1 VKATGKRPFSIY
13 SAHGCL
19 LTDDRGSLTKRVKE
33 ANDIVDVVGTY
44 VALRPVGK
52 KFKGLC
58 PFHDDHRP
66 SFDVDPQ
73 FQNYRCWS
81 CGKNG
86 DVFNFIQDH
95 ERVSFPEALELLARR
110 AGITLEKT
118 AGSPP
123 DRGRAVMLDL
133 VKWAERE
140 FQLCLRESPQAE
152 TARKYLQE
160 RGLNG
165 ETLSRFGVGFA
176 PDSWDWLTMR
186 AAQAGH
192 SAELLEKVGLLA
204 PRREGNGYY
213 DRFRD
218 RVMFPI
224 RDARGQTV
232 GFGGRILPSSPLSDK
247 WPKYINSSETPLFK
261 KSEQLYGLDHARQA
275 GMAAGYLAVVEG
287 YTDVL
292 MAHQMGVSQVVATLG
307 TALNARHV
315 QHLRRFV
322 PKVVLIFDA
331 DAGGNTGVDRALE
344 IFVSQNVDL
353 AIATLPEGKDPCD
366 FLVEQGR
373 PEPFKQA
380 LAEAKDALDF
390 KLKQLLSADTAGVEG
405 RRQAVE
411 KVLSVIALAPELPGA
426 AGEQKQQL
434 IVNRIAQQMGL
445 QEKTVWARLQELK
458 ATVRRNDSM
467 PRRDAEAPTAG
478 DGAKQKPAPPLER
491 QLLEVLLARPELVET
506 AAAEIS
512 AQEIAHE
519 GLRLLLEGLYA
530 LRDAGEKPE
539 LDSLRSRID
548 NSRLLEKAR
557 ELEERGRHHSSPAT
571 WLEELLRE
579 FRRRRTEPERQEVH
593 NQLHAAVDHMEAVE
607 LLRRL
612 QAQTV
617 SVDPGATSLAGG
629 ARP

>member
-1 VKATGKRPFSIY
+1 MA
-13 SAHGCL
+13 
-19 LTDDRGSLTKRVKE
+19 DDRGSLTKRVKE

-44 VALRPVGK
+44 VALHPAGK

-81 CGKNG
+81 CGKYG
-86 DVFNFIQDH
+86 DVFNFIMDH
-95 ERVSFPEALELLARR
+95 ERVSFPEAQELLARR
-110 AGITLEKT
+110 AGITLEKM
-118 AGSPP
+118 ADSPQN
-123 DRGRAVMLDL
+123 RGRAVMLDL
-133 VKWAERE
+133 VKWAERQY
-140 FQLCLRESPQAE
+140 QLCLRESPQAE
-152 TARKYLQE
+152 AARKYLEE

-165 ETLSRFGVGFA
+165 ETIGRFGLGFA

-186 AAQAGH
+186 AAQAAH
-192 SAELLEKVGLLA
+192 SADLLEKVGLLA
-204 PRREGNGYY
+204 RRQEGNGYY

-232 GFGGRILPSSPLSDK
+232 GFGGRILPSSPLSAK
-247 WPKYINSSETPLFK
+247 WPKYINSSETPLFT
-261 KSEQLYGLDHARQA
+261 KSEQLYGLDQARQA
-275 GMAAGYLAVVEG
+275 GMTAGYLVVVEG

-292 MAHQMGVSQVVATLG
+292 MAHQMGVGQVVATLG

-322 PKVVLIFDA
+322 PKVVLVFDA
-331 DAGGNTGVDRALE
+331 DAGGSTGVDRALE

-366 FLVEQGR
+366 LLVEQG

-380 LAEAKDALDF
+380 LAEATDALDF
-390 KLKQLLSADTAGVEG
+390 KLKQLLAAETGTGIEG
-405 RRQAVE
+405 RQRAVE
-411 KVLSVIALAPELPGA
+411 AVLGVIALAPELPGA
-426 AGEQKQQL
+426 AGEQKRQL
-434 IVNRIAQQMGL
+434 VVNRIAHQMGL
-445 QEKTVWARLQELK
+445 QERTVWARLHELK
-458 ATVRRNDSM
+458 ATRRRNDAE
-467 PRRDAEAPTAG
+467 PRQSNGSAG
-478 DGAKQKPAPPLER
+478 NDGESKQAPAPALER

-512 AQEIAHE
+512 LGEVTHP
-519 GLRLLLEGLYA
+519 GLRQLLEGLYDLQA
-530 LRDAGEKPE
+530 AGEKPE
-539 LDSLRSRID
+539 LDVLRARID
-548 NSRLLEKAR
+548 NTRLMEKAQ
-557 ELEERGRHHSSPAT
+557 ELQERGRHHSNSVT
-571 WLEELLRE
+571 WLEELLAE
-579 FRRRRTEPERQEVH
+579 FRRRRNEPARQEIQ
-593 NQLHAAVDHMEAVE
+593 NQLHAAGDHTEAVE

-617 SVDPGATSLAGG
+617 SVDPG
-629 ARP
+629 

>member
-1 VKATGKRPFSIY
+1 LA
-13 SAHGCL
+13 
-19 LTDDRGSLTKRVKE
+19 DDRGSLTKRVKE
-33 ANDIVDVVGTY
+33 ANDIVDVVGAY
-44 VALRPVGK
+44 VALHPAGK

-95 ERVSFPEALELLARR
+95 ERVSFREALELLARR

-118 AGSPP
+118 ADSPQN
-123 DRGRAVMLDL
+123 RGRAVMLDL

-140 FQLCLRESPQAE
+140 YQLCLRDSPQAE
-152 TARKYLQE
+152 PARTYLKE

-165 ETLSRFGVGFA
+165 ETIERFGLGFA
-176 PDSWDWLTMR
+176 PESWDWLTMK

-192 SAELLEKVGLLA
+192 SADLLEKVGLLA
-204 PRREGNGYY
+204 RRQESNGYY

-218 RVMFPI
+218 RVIFPI

-232 GFGGRILPSSPLSDK
+232 GFGGRILPSSPLSAK
-247 WPKYINSSETPLFK
+247 WPKYINSSETPLFT
-261 KSEQLYGLDHARQA
+261 KSEQLYGLDQARQA

-292 MAHQMGVSQVVATLG
+292 MAHQMGIPQVVATLG
-307 TALNARHV
+307 TALNSRHV
-315 QHLRRFV
+315 RHLRRFV
-322 PKVVLIFDA
+322 PKVVLVFDA

-366 FLVEQGR
+366 LLIEQG
-373 PEPFKQA
+373 PESFKQV
-380 LAEAKDALDF
+380 LAGAKDALDF
-390 KLKQLLSADTAGVEG
+390 KLKQLLAAETGAGIEG

-411 KVLSVIALAPELPGA
+411 AVLGVIALAPEMPGA
-426 AGEQKQQL
+426 AGEQKRQL
-434 IVNRIAQQMGL
+434 VVNRIAQQMGL
-445 QEKTVWARLQELK
+445 REKTVWARLQELK
-458 ATVRRNDSM
+458 ATRRSN
-467 PRRDAEAPTAG
+467 DAEPRPSNSMAGNGDEPKGASAPA
-478 DGAKQKPAPPLER
+478 LER
-491 QLLEVLLARPELVET
+491 QLLEVLLSRPELVEK

-512 AQEIAHE
+512 PQEVTDL
-519 GLRLLLEGLYA
+519 GLRQLLEGLYELQA
-530 LRDAGEKPE
+530 AGEKPDFD
-539 LDSLRSRID
+539 LLRARID
-548 NSRLLEKAR
+548 NPRLADKAQ
-557 ELEERGRHHSSPAT
+557 ELKERGRLHPNPIV
-571 WLEELLRE
+571 WLEEVLAE
-579 FRRRRTEPERQEVH
+579 FRRRRAGPDRQELH
-593 NQLHAAVDHMEAVE
+593 NKLHAAVDHTEAVE

-617 SVDPGATSLAGG
+617 SVDPGQPLPSRAAPGHET
-629 ARP
+629 RRV

>member
-1 VKATGKRPFSIY
+1 
-13 SAHGCL
+13 
-19 LTDDRGSLTKRVKE
+19 
-33 ANDIVDVVGTY
+33 
-44 VALRPVGK
+44 
-52 KFKGLC
+52 
-58 PFHDDHRP
+58 
-66 SFDVDPQ
+66 
-73 FQNYRCWS
+73 
-81 CGKNG
+81 
-86 DVFNFIQDH
+86 
-95 ERVSFPEALELLARR
+95 
-110 AGITLEKT
+110 
-118 AGSPP
+118 
-123 DRGRAVMLDL
+123 
-133 VKWAERE
+133 
-140 FQLCLRESPQAE
+140 
-152 TARKYLQE
+152 
-160 RGLNG
+160 
-165 ETLSRFGVGFA
+165 
-176 PDSWDWLTMR
+176 
-186 AAQAGH
+186 
-192 SAELLEKVGLLA
+192 
-204 PRREGNGYY
+204 
-213 DRFRD
+213 
-218 RVMFPI
+218 
-224 RDARGQTV
+224 
-232 GFGGRILPSSPLSDK
+232 
-247 WPKYINSSETPLFK
+247 
-261 KSEQLYGLDHARQA
+261 
-275 GMAAGYLAVVEG
+275 
-287 YTDVL
+287 
-292 MAHQMGVSQVVATLG
+292 MGVSQVVATLG

-353 AIATLPEGKDPCD
+353 AIAALPEGKDPCD
-366 FLVEQGR
+366 LLVEQG

-390 KLKQLLSADTAGVEG
+390 KLKQLLSADTTGVEG

-445 QEKTVWARLQELK
+445 QEKTVWARLLELK
-458 ATVRRNDSM
+458 ATVRRNDST
-467 PRRDAEAPTAG
+467 PRRDADAPTAG
-478 DGAKQKPAPPLER
+478 DEAKQKPAPPLER

-506 AAAEIS
+506 AASEIS
-512 AQEIAHE
+512 ADEITHE

-530 LRDAGEKPE
+530 LIEAGEKPE

-557 ELEERGRHHSSPAT
+557 ELEERGRHHASPAT